1 MFLFTLFPNWFD
13 REARCCLE
21 YTAHANSTTLRIRIP
36 LPWGSA
42 ENVFT
47 AFQASISVN
56 NKNDETRNFVTLTL
70 RNLADKVDFFF
81 NPNILKNFLLGVGGF
96 VFPNGDQKVLFQ
108 PHFRQNTRLFQDPE
122 DPHSTTLMICQPP
135 LIELSIEP
143 SIEVS
148 IEASCPFIPNH
159 DPVLGI

>member
-1 MFLFTLFPNWFD
+1 MYFEIRNPQPWGSALHNPED
-13 REARCCLE
+13 P
-21 YTAHANSTTLRIRIP
+21 HSTTLRIRIP
-36 LPWGSA
+36 LPWRS

-47 AFQASISVN
+47 AQINVN
-56 NKNDETRNFVTLTL
+56 NKNDKTRNFVTLTL

-135 LIELSIEP
+135 LS
-143 SIEVS
+143 
-148 IEASCPFIPNH
+148 
-159 DPVLGI
+159 